1 MTELPTFRAHTHTH
15 IATTSVTICGQQNK
29 QNHWMARKSQLWPKY
44 LPREFVARTP
54 KKKKNK
60 KQTRQNEEKGGEWMR
75 GSRRECECAKKS
87 KWTGYISST
96 GGRQTDRGSR
106 CIFLSL
112 SFFFSYSHFDSPFSI
127 RCVNDKNAVTTSPA
141 AVHNHAHASFC
152 IAHTPPHTQTHLNQF
167 RATHATFEPCLPICW
182 PSLIS
187 ASGPISTKT
196 SIHKILTH
204 THPHIQ
210 MSMSISFWTLI
221 FAKRKVIKYF
231 FGQ

>member
-1 MTELPTFRAHTHTH
+1 M
-15 IATTSVTICGQQNK
+15 
-29 QNHWMARKSQLWPKY
+29 
-44 LPREFVARTP
+44 ARTP
-54 KKKKNK
+54 KKKKNI

-75 GSRRECECAKKS
+75 GSQRECECAKKS

-167 RATHATFEPCLPICW
+167 RATHAAFEPCLPICW

-204 THPHIQ
+204 THTHTYRCPC
-210 MSMSISFWTLI
+210 
-221 FAKRKVIKYF
+221 RYR
-231 FGQ
+231 FGY